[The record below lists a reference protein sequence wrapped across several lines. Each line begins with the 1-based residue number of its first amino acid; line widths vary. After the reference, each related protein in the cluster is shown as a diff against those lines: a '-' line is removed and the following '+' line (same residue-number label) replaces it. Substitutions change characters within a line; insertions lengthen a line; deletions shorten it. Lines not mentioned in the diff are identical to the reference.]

1 VQRESRSNYIV
12 RKMQESRATSP
23 EEQKVNNARVLNNG
37 DTLRVENEMLRNNV
51 RELQE
56 QLQNAYVRIKELTEP
71 KQMELDV

>member
-1 VQRESRSNYIV
+1 
-12 RKMQESRATSP
+12 MQESRATSP
-23 EEQKVNNARVLNNG
+23 EEQKVNNARVLNNS

-56 QLQNAYVRIKELTEP
+56 QLQNAYIRIKELTES